1 MQRKEKE
8 NDDKSYKSKS
18 GCQDYH
24 HNSTP
29 IYQTPEEIASTRAG
43 KIYRQ
48 WNISSRGQ
56 GGGYSG
62 YACRILQLQRKVAQ
76 QVSIWSFL
84 DEPGNITNE
93 RGASYCYSILSGI
106 EYDANEK

>member
-8 NDDKSYKSKS
+8 NDEKSYKSKS
-18 GCQDYH
+18 GCQHYH

-29 IYQTPEEIASTRAG
+29 TYQTPEEIASTRAG

-48 WNISSRGQ
+48 WNVSSKGQ

-84 DEPGNITNE
+84 AELGNITNE
-93 RGASYCYSILSGI
+93 RGASYCHTYVHTIK
-106 EYDANEK
+106 YFRN